1 MPVVTQ
7 LVIYPVKSMHGISV
21 REAELTPPGLKYD
34 RNWMVTDDSGLFIT
48 QRDLPS
54 LAAINANLSSDE
66 LKLKHSQ
73 GDAFHI
79 SLQSANRKEVAV
91 EVWGDQCRAFDEGD
105 DAAKWLTEKT
115 GGFKGKKLRLLNFDN
130 RFRRIV
136 DSSYLKG
143 EDSHTA
149 FADGFPYLITSD
161 YSLNRL
167 NERLIESGSEPVP
180 MSRFRP
186 NIVVTGLEAFLENR
200 IEEIYSEQGGYRLG
214 LRKPCKRCKVTTVD
228 QNTGIIHETR
238 EPLRTLTLMNTVPG
252 LRGAYFG
259 QNASLLSQDGGIIRL
274 GDQFDFTLKPDD

>member
-7 LVIYPVKSMHGISV
+7 LVIYPVKSLQGISV
-21 REAELTPPGLKYD
+21 REAELTPSGLKYD

-54 LAAINANLSSDE
+54 LAAINVDFSSDE
-66 LKLKHSQ
+66 MKLKHSQ

-79 SLQSANRKEVAV
+79 PLQSASRKEVTV
-91 EVWGDQCRAFDEGD
+91 EIWGDQCRAFDEGD
-105 DAAKWLTEKT
+105 DAANWLTEKT
-115 GGFKGKKLRLLNFDN
+115 GRFKGKKLRLMNFDN
-130 RFRRIV
+130 RFRRNV

-167 NERLIESGSEPVP
+167 NERLIESGSKPVP

-200 IEEIYSEQGGYRLG
+200 IDEIYSENAGYRLG

-228 QNTGIIHETR
+228 QVTGIIHEHR
-238 EPLRTLTLMNTVPG
+238 EPLRTLTLMNTVPV
-252 LRGAYFG
+252 LHGAYFG
-259 QNASLLSQDGGIIRL
+259 QNATLLSQDRGIIRL
-274 GDQFDFTLKPDD
+274 GDQLNFSLKPED